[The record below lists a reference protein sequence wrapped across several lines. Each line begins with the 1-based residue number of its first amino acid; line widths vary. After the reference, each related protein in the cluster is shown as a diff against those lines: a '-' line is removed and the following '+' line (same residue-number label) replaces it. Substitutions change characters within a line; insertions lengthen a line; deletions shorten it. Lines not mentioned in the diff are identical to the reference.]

1 MLGVDVL
8 PGRAMAFTDVA
19 HGRGDHAG
27 PRRDHSLGD
36 RRGEDA
42 IELVGVEGEGCA
54 AKGAGPRGIRPATTH
69 DSVGRPQVRGGT
81 GVTAGPS
88 GSTARCHTIGH
99 QPAHQLQALQVH
111 GRVAAVLPGRA
122 PVRAQPV
129 APVPRPQRGDRDAQV
144 AGRLAGAAAGVLE
157 HLLTSPESV
166 RAALS
171 AARAAARPEDHVR
184 AAGQPSAGASC
195 CDLRCPPS

>member
-1 MLGVDVL
+1 MSTCCPVAQWRS
-8 PGRAMAFTDVA
+8 PRWRMAGEIARV
-19 HGRGDHAG
+19 HAG
-27 PRRDHSLGD
+27 TTPSAIDEARMRSSWWGSRARAARRRARDREAYARPPPTTASDALRSAEAPVSLRA
-36 RRGEDA
+36 RR
-42 IELVGVEGEGCA
+42 A
-54 AKGAGPRGIRPATTH
+54 ARPGATPSATNRRI
-69 DSVGRPQVRGGT
+69 S
-81 GVTAGPS
+81 S
-88 GSTARCHTIGH
+88 S
-99 QPAHQLQALQVH
+99 QALQVH

-144 AGRLAGAAAGVLE
+144 AGRLAGAAAGVLK